1 MPRLERYIVG
11 LDLGTTKVCAVI
23 AEVHEDGDLEIKGV
37 GLAPCAGQ
45 KKGVVVNIETTVEAI
60 KDAVEEAELMA
71 GVSVDRAWTSATG
84 NHIRG
89 INSRGA
95 INLEGR
101 GREITEEDVTRV
113 IEAASD
119 LKLPAEYEAV
129 HLLPQQFLVD
139 GQEDIED
146 PVGMTGQRLE
156 VNLHLVVASVSAL
169 QNLVNCANK
178 GGIEVQGVVLE
189 SLASDEAVLSRD
201 ERGLGVA
208 LLDIGGG
215 TTDLVCY
222 KGGTVCHTNVFPIG
236 GENFTND
243 LSVVLKTPLQ
253 DAEQIKLRHGAV
265 LPELVPEDQSIDVAG
280 IGGRAPTLVPR
291 RQLCEILRPR
301 AVEMLDLVRD
311 DLRRAGFADE
321 LHAGVVLTG
330 GGAMLEGLAEAA
342 EQRFGLPV
350 RVGVPGGV
358 TGLVDVVSGPV
369 YATAVGLALYGH
381 RNRGEKSRFEVKDP
395 TFARRVRGRFARW
408 FGDLF

>member
-1 MPRLERYIVG
+1 
-11 LDLGTTKVCAVI
+11 
-23 AEVHEDGDLEIKGV
+23 
-37 GLAPCAGQ
+37 
-45 KKGVVVNIETTVEAI
+45 
-60 KDAVEEAELMA
+60 MA
-71 GVSVDRAWTSATG
+71 GVSVDRAFISATG
-84 NHIRG
+84 THIQG

-95 INLEGR
+95 ITLEGR
-101 GREITEEDVTRV
+101 AREITEEDVRRV
-113 IEAASD
+113 IDAASNLD
-119 LKLPAEYEAV
+119 LPGDREAV

-139 GQEDIED
+139 GQENIID
-146 PVGMTGQRLE
+146 PVGMSATRLE
-156 VNLHLVVASVSAL
+156 VSLHLVVASASAL

-178 GGIEVQGVVLE
+178 GGIEVQAVVLE
-189 SLASDEAVLSRD
+189 SLASDEAALSHD
-201 ERGLGVA
+201 ERELGVA

-222 KGGTVCHTNVFPIG
+222 QGGTVCHTAVFPIG

-243 LSVVLKTPLQ
+243 LSVVLKSPVP
-253 DAEQIKLRHGAV
+253 DAEQIKVRHGAV
-265 LPELVPEDQSIDVAG
+265 LPELVPSDQTIEVAG

-311 DLRRAGFADE
+311 ELRRAGFADE
-321 LHAGVVLTG
+321 LHAGFVLTG
-330 GGAMLEGLAEAA
+330 GGALLEGLAEAA

-358 TGLVDVVSGPV
+358 TGLSDVVSGPV
-369 YATAVGLALYGH
+369 YSTAVGLALYGH
-381 RNRGEKSRFEVKDP
+381 RNRGERSRFDVKDP